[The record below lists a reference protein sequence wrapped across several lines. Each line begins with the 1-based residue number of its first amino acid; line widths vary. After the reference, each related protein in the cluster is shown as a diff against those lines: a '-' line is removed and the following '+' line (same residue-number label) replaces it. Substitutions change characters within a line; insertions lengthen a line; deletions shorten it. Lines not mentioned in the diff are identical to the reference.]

1 MKSAVDLQPNLKHSI
16 TSLLNSNPRA
26 KFPVMAKSKPSVQ
39 QAELILHLYELR
51 RETVMRQARSYVG
64 GPFQPRSADDLI
76 DSIRKGDQNTAYILQ
91 VFGYWDM
98 LCAFVLHG
106 ALTEGLVYD
115 TCQEMYFQWAKI
127 QPYIKSF
134 RREMNLPEWMQ
145 SIEKVVDG
153 SPKGRRRIAAM
164 QASAKAFAAR
174 PVKT

>member
-1 MKSAVDLQPNLKHSI
+1 MTKPKSAI
-16 TSLLNSNPRA
+16 
-26 KFPVMAKSKPSVQ
+26 Q
-39 QAELILHLYELR
+39 QAELLLHLYELR

-127 QPYIKSF
+127 QPFIKDF
-134 RREMNLPEWMQ
+134 RNEMKLPEWMQ

-153 SPKGRRRIAAM
+153 SPKGRRRIATM

-174 PVKT
+174 LTK